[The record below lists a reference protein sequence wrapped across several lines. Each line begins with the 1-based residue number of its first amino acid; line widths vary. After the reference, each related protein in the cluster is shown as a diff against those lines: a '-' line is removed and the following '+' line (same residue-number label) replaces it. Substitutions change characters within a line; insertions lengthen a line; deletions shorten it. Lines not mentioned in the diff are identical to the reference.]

1 MGRGRQKRRQQ
12 RKGRG
17 DRIEDERREA
27 ERLNPP
33 AQPSAADVR
42 ARYEGKLFQS
52 RSFAWR
58 IGTIGPAL
66 RAGNPAELNEQFA
79 KWLAGQTKKEI
90 PN

>member
-1 MGRGRQKRRQQ
+1 MGHGRHKRRQQ
-12 RKGRG
+12 RKGRR

-42 ARYEGKLFQS
+42 ARYEGKLFRS
-52 RSFAWR
+52 RTFAWR
-58 IGTIGPAL
+58 LGTIGPAL
-66 RAGNPAELNEQFA
+66 RAGNPAELDDQFA
-79 KWLAGQTKKEI
+79 LWLAEQTKNEV